1 MQRAYATATLLNVES
16 KLTPSLFHK
25 IQVQRQAPQN
35 RDDIKKLFVENGVQV
50 EAFDNTVDSFA
61 VSSMVSQ
68 FDRNTEKYNI
78 RSTLTFIVN
87 GKYMIKIESI
97 NSQEQFTKLIKYLL
111 EKGS

>member
-1 MQRAYATATLLNVES
+1 MQPQHILNVES

-50 EAFDNTVDSFA
+50 EAFDNTIDSFA

-68 FDRNTEKYNI
+68 FDRKQRNI
-78 RSTLTFIVN
+78 IFVVPRHLLSTA
-87 GKYMIKIESI
+87 SI
-97 NSQEQFTKLIKYLL
+97 
-111 EKGS
+111 